1 MEMKFGALEGEAAG
15 LEALVAARVGWLAV
29 YGSSICTLT
38 LVGFIWQA

>member
-1 MEMKFGALEGEAAG
+1 MKFSALEGEAAR
-15 LEALVAARVGWLAV
+15 LEAPVAVQPDLAAF